1 MTSMKNPA
9 NAAAPIFSG
18 KAHKKAQQET
28 TALSTKINLTSDEKP
43 WTVSL
48 SASMETR
55 SRNKLM
61 VAQFSE
67 YYTGSKRLL
76 CSVK

>member
-9 NAAAPIFSG
+9 CAAAPIFSG
-18 KAHKKAQQET
+18 KAHKKAQKET
-28 TALSTKINLTSDEKP
+28 TAFSTKINLTSDEKP
-43 WTVSL
+43 QIISLSVSL
-48 SASMETR
+48 ETR

-67 YYTGSKRLL
+67 
-76 CSVK
+76 